1 MNQGSEEKGKMTE
14 RRKNG
19 APLLASGVRIKTG
32 LRLKFAAAAAILGT
46 GLWLVFVL
54 ARQFWPANPEPVLRV
69 VSLIVVLLIFI
80 GLGVGLA
87 WHLSHTTVEPI
98 QRLARAMKLV
108 TEEEDEFDV
117 FGLPTGRRFRRVN
130 DFALQIETG
139 DEIQQLA
146 EEFQAMI
153 KKLEKSYA
161 YLEKLIQDKNRLAE
175 DLQEMNR
182 RNEAIIRERTR
193 EVVEKNLRLYET
205 TEELQLQK
213 DELIIKTEQLEET
226 SRMKSDFLA
235 SMSHELRTPL
245 NSIIGFAE
253 VLKHQMFGE
262 LNEKQFRYISH
273 VYDAGK
279 HLLDLINNILDIS
292 KVEAGKM
299 ELLVEPYSL
308 NRLIDEVH
316 NTIRTLAY
324 KKNIEVT
331 LQLGPDLVMQ
341 GDAAKFKQILYNLL
355 SNAIKFTDEKGS
367 IWIRTEE
374 VTPGRSF
381 HGGTGSEAFSVAEPS
396 VLLSFQDTGIG
407 IQKEELNKLFME
419 FEQTSNSRKRG
430 YEGTG
435 LGLALTRKLV
445 LLHGGHIWL
454 TSQPGKGTKVEVV
467 LPQKARPDKNEEE
480 LDSSAPC
487 R

>member
-1 MNQGSEEKGKMTE
+1 MTHSQIESNQDATE
-14 RRKNG
+14 RRKPDKTAG
-19 APLLASGVRIKTG
+19 DTGVRIKTG
-32 LRLKFAAAAAILGT
+32 LRWKFIVAASLLSLS
-46 GLWLVFVL
+46 LWLTVGFL
-54 ARQFWPANPEPVLRV
+54 WLTLPMPTAGITRTIYYALF
-69 VSLIVVLLIFI
+69 LLVFI
-80 GLGVGLA
+80 GLSVIQA
-87 WHLSHTTVEPI
+87 WYLSHTMIAPI
-98 QRLARAMKLV
+98 QSLARAMKLV
-108 TEEEDEFDV
+108 TEDDDEFDV

-130 DFALQIETG
+130 DFNLHIHTN
-139 DEIQQLA
+139 DEIEQLA
-146 EEFQAMI
+146 DEFQAMI
-153 KKLEKSYA
+153 RKLEKSYTHM
-161 YLEKLIQDKNRLAE
+161 ETIIKDKNRLAE
-175 DLQEMNR
+175 NLQEMNV

-213 DELIIKTEQLEET
+213 DELIIKTEQLEDI

-262 LNEKQFRYISH
+262 LNEKQLRYVTH
-273 VYDAGK
+273 VYDAGR

-324 KKNIEVT
+324 KKNIEIF
-331 LQLGPDLVMQ
+331 LQLGADIVMQ
-341 GDAAKFKQILYNLL
+341 GDAAKFKQILYNLM
-355 SNAIKFTDEKGS
+355 SNAIKFTDEKGK
-367 IWIRTEE
+367 IWIRSEE
-374 VTPGRSF
+374 VPSGRKF
-381 HGGTGSEAFSVAEPS
+381 DGGTGSEAFTVEEPA

-407 IQKEELNKLFME
+407 IKEEEMSKLFVE
-419 FEQTSNSRKRG
+419 FEQTSSSKKRK

-445 LLHGGHIWL
+445 LLHGGHIWVK
-454 TSQPGKGTKVEVV
+454 SQPEKGTLVEVV
-467 LPQKARPDKNEEE
+467 LPQKASQEKTEETNC
-480 LDSSAPC
+480 P
-487 R
+487 

>member
-1 MNQGSEEKGKMTE
+1 MKNEADEALAE
-14 RRKNG
+14 RRKTG
-19 APLLASGVRIKTG
+19 AVSNEINTRVKTG
-32 LRLKFAAAAAILGT
+32 LRRRFTTAAVVLGI
-46 GLWLVFVL
+46 GLWLVMAGTWCLLPIKPQPHAQMITLVAL
-54 ARQFWPANPEPVLRV
+54 LV
-69 VSLIVVLLIFI
+69 VFI
-80 GLGVGLA
+80 GLAVALA
-87 WHLSHTTVEPI
+87 WQASRTTIAPLH
-98 QRLARAMKLV
+98 RLVWAMKMV

-130 DFALQIETG
+130 DFDLHINTG

-161 YLEKLIQDKNRLAE
+161 HLEKIIQDKNHLAE
-175 DLQEMNR
+175 NLQEMNL
-182 RNEAIIRERTR
+182 RNEAVIRERTR

-262 LNEKQFRYISH
+262 LNDKQLRYISH
-273 VYDAGK
+273 VYDAGR

-299 ELLVEPYSL
+299 ELLIEPYSL

-324 KKNIEVT
+324 KKNIDIT
-331 LQLGPDLVMQ
+331 LQLGPDVVMQ
-341 GDAAKFKQILYNLL
+341 GDAAKFKQILYNLM
-355 SNAIKFTDEKGS
+355 SNAIKFTDEKGT

-374 VTPGRSF
+374 IPIGQSF
-381 HGGTGSEAFSVAEPS
+381 PGGTGSEAFTVETPA
-396 VLLSFQDTGIG
+396 VLLSFQDTGVG
-407 IQKEELNKLFME
+407 IKQEELGKLFVE
-419 FEQTSNSRKRG
+419 FEQTSSSRRKG

-435 LGLALTRKLV
+435 LGLALTKKLV

-454 TSQPGKGTKVEVV
+454 TSQPGKGTKVEVI
-467 LPQKARPDKNEEE
+467 LPQKAVSEKTEEE
-480 LDSSAPC
+480 NTC
-487 R
+487 

>member
-1 MNQGSEEKGKMTE
+1 VNNGNEATEAMAE
-14 RRKNG
+14 RRKPG
-19 APLLASGVRIKTG
+19 GVPPEGSVRIKTG
-32 LRLKFAAAAAILGT
+32 LLLKFAAAATLLGF

-54 ARQFWPANPEPVLRV
+54 ARYLLPQKPGPVLQTI
-69 VSLIVVLLIFI
+69 SLVVVLLVFI

-87 WHLSHTTVEPI
+87 WLFSRTTIAPI

-108 TEEEDEFDV
+108 TEDEDEFDV

-130 DFALQIETG
+130 DFALRIETG

-161 YLEKLIQDKNRLAE
+161 YLEKIIQDKNRLAE

-262 LNEKQFRYISH
+262 LNEKQLRYISH
-273 VYDAGK
+273 VHDAGR

-324 KKNIEVT
+324 KKNIEIT
-331 LQLGPDLVMQ
+331 LQLGPDIVMQ

-355 SNAIKFTDEKGS
+355 SNAIKFTDEKGK

-374 VTPGRSF
+374 VVSGRSF
-381 HGGTGSEAFSVAEPS
+381 SGGTGSEAFTVEAPS

-407 IQKEELNKLFME
+407 IKEAELGKLFVE
-419 FEQTSNSRKRG
+419 FEQTSNSRKKG

-435 LGLALTRKLV
+435 LGLALTRRLV

-454 TSQPGKGTKVEVV
+454 TSQPGKGTKVEVI
-467 LPQKARPDKNEEE
+467 LPQIAHPDKTEQEN
-480 LDSSAPC
+480 A
-487 R
+487 